1 MMVWMT
7 MMLVDCD
14 DDDDDDG
21 GVLDKDVGGLW

>member
-21 GVLDKDVGGLW
+21 GVLDKDVGGL

>member
-7 MMLVDCD
+7 MMLVEGD

-21 GVLDKDVGGLW
+21 GVLDKDVGGL

>member
-1 MMVWMT
+1 MVVWMT

-21 GVLDKDVGGLW
+21 GVLDKDVGGL

>member
-14 DDDDDDG
+14 DDDDYDDG
-21 GVLDKDVGGLW
+21 GVLDKDVGGL